1 MKLMFHRPRGYSRAS
16 PRWMQPRAR
25 FSKFVIQRGTL
36 GNELRKPKGTSNSMI
51 LVPLFDLKF
60 LKRTRGT
67 RCRNFKS
74 AALAPARGVKGRRA
88 ALFEIAEGEDAG
100 AKLRE

>member
-74 AALAPARGVKGRRA
+74 AALAHFFSHLHKRDVARCAQLPRA
-88 ALFEIAEGEDAG
+88 PD
-100 AKLRE
+100 